1 MDRPLSQLIHFPL
14 QTGDGAKTLMTLH
27 GYNAFGDSIRELGF
41 AANPGGRVLGLQAS
55 KGVYLGRD
63 IVGYTWFVGPLQ
75 QPSPVHYGDALQELE
90 RFFLDQID
98 GQEGDNA
105 ELPFLLGIEQGAT
118 MALAMAAATPDLI
131 SGVIAIDAI
140 FPTVPGWEPPLA
152 PLNGLPIL
160 LARNPI
166 EVTFPEHVL
175 VGDRIAETF
184 TAWGAIVSQTDEAG
198 GELSVWLSNQPVRY
212 YDRSALSE

>member
-1 MDRPLSQLIHFPL
+1 MDRPLSQLIHFPI
-14 QTGDGAKTLMTLH
+14 QTGDNAKTLMTLH
-27 GYNAFGDSIRELGF
+27 GYNAFGDSIRELGL
-41 AANPGGRVLGLQAS
+41 ATNPGGRVLGLQAS

-90 RFFLDQID
+90 RFLWDQID
-98 GQEGDNA
+98 RQERDDA

-118 MALAMAAATPDLI
+118 IALAMAAATPDLI

-140 FPTVPGWEPPLA
+140 FPTVLGWEPPLA

-160 LARNPI
+160 LARNP
-166 EVTFPEHVL
+166 VGDAFPDHVL
-175 VGDRIAETF
+175 VGDRIAEIF
-184 TAWGAIVSQTDEAG
+184 TSWGGVVSQTDDAG
-198 GELSVWLSNQPVRY
+198 DELKAWLSDHPVRY
-212 YDRSALSE
+212 HDRSALSE

>member
-14 QTGDGAKTLMTLH
+14 QIGERSKTLMTLH
-27 GYNAFGDSIRELGF
+27 GYNAFGDSIRELGL
-41 AANPGGRVLGLQAS
+41 ATNPGGRVLGLQAG

-75 QPSPVHYGDALQELE
+75 QPSPVHYGDAMQELE
-90 RFFLDQID
+90 RFFWDEID
-98 GQEGDNA
+98 RQDRDDA

-118 MALAMAAATPDLI
+118 MALAMAAATPNLI

-140 FPTVPGWEPPLA
+140 FPTVLGWEPPLA
-152 PLNGLPIL
+152 PLDGLPIL
-160 LARNPI
+160 LARDP
-166 EVTFPEHVL
+166 VGATFPDHVL

-184 TAWGAIVSQTDEAG
+184 TAWGGEVSRTEEAG
-198 GELSVWLSNQPVRY
+198 DELAEWLSNRPVRY
-212 YDRSALSE
+212 LDRSSLPE

>member
-1 MDRPLSQLIHFPL
+1 MERPLSQLIHFPI
-14 QTGDGAKTLMTLH
+14 QTGDGARTLMTPH
-27 GYNAFGDSIRELGF
+27 GHNAFGDSIRELGL
-41 AANPGGRVLGLQAS
+41 AANPHGRVLGLQAS
-55 KGVYLGRD
+55 KGVYLGRE

-75 QPSPVHYGDALQELE
+75 QPSPVHYGEALQELE
-90 RFFLDQID
+90 RFPWDEND
-98 GQEGDNA
+98 RQEPGDV

-140 FPTVPGWEPPLA
+140 FPTVLGWEPPLV

-160 LARNPI
+160 LAGSP
-166 EVTFPEHVL
+166 VAAALPDSVL

-184 TAWGAIVSQTDEAG
+184 TAWGGVVSRAGEAG
-198 GELSVWLSNQPVRY
+198 DELSVWLSEQPVRY
-212 YDRSALSE
+212 LDRSALPE

>member
-27 GYNAFGDSIRELGF
+27 GYNAFGDSIRELGT
-41 AANPGGRVLGLQAS
+41 ATNPGGRVLGLQAS
-55 KGVYLGRD
+55 KGVYLGRN

-90 RFFLDQID
+90 RFLWDQID
-98 GQEGDNA
+98 SQERDDA

-160 LARNPI
+160 LARNLSAAALPD
-166 EVTFPEHVL
+166 HVL
-175 VGDRIAETF
+175 VGDRIAERF
-184 TAWGAIVSQTDEAG
+184 TEWGGVVSQADEVG
-198 GELSVWLSNQPVRY
+198 DVLTEWLSAQPVRRL
-212 YDRSALSE
+212 DRPALPE